1 MQRLNR
7 MQIAKLGFKF
17 NNFGSRVCVLIRL
30 LPPETAA
37 WQKVNELTKPD
48 SKGHKYVLIGKYKLI
63 LLQSTFDD
71 LSSSFSSKTFFIL
84 FFNSFIEE

>member
-48 SKGHKYVLIGKYKLI
+48 SKVINTY
-63 LLQSTFDD
+63 
-71 LSSSFSSKTFFIL
+71 
-84 FFNSFIEE
+84 